1 MAQFSFGIGGCAR
14 RGIYVYFCE
23 HCRNHHYLFPAY
35 CRRRIYLYRCCRSYS
50 RTSQDKRG
58 QTFNAPASRHS
69 YGSTHGDRSGTFG
82 IVGWLV
88 YNAYMISIFL
98 AKVLGI
104 YLILVCLAVLMK
116 RRSLGSAI
124 IDLDKNP
131 LFIYF
136 SGALILILGLVMVNL
151 HNIWMADYRVVI
163 TILGWLT
170 VLKGVARLFFADK
183 IVSIGQSVFNS
194 RFFTP
199 LIVIFLIV
207 GIWLTSKG
215 FGVV

>member
-1 MAQFSFGIGGCAR
+1 
-14 RGIYVYFCE
+14 
-23 HCRNHHYLFPAY
+23 
-35 CRRRIYLYRCCRSYS
+35 
-50 RTSQDKRG
+50 
-58 QTFNAPASRHS
+58 
-69 YGSTHGDRSGTFG
+69 
-82 IVGWLV
+82 
-88 YNAYMISIFL
+88 MISIFL